1 MKKRT
6 LTAINTLLEISLY
19 IVLLPIMLN
28 LILERSTG
36 IQIPVILMSTILGIL
51 IYSPDLIRLKQR
63 KEREKKIKELLA
75 IREEALRQQTLI
87 YLIELFNKEIEE
99 RQISLKDYEEAFT
112 IISKA
117 TEESEEELKER
128 ITQFLLEER
137 KRA

>member
-28 LILERSTG
+28 LILERTG

>member
-28 LILERSTG
+28 LILERTG

-117 TEESEEELKER
+117 TEEEEEELKER